1 MADMGRKPRT
11 ETPRFRVG
19 DRVLILPTLR
29 QRWAGQ
35 RAVIGSV
42 VESKY
47 SRTLDKYLIRVD
59 GHTSNIEVFDI
70 ELKTDQ

>member
-1 MADMGRKPRT
+1 MGRKPRT

-29 QRWAGQ
+29 QRWASQ
-35 RAVIGSV
+35 PALIRSV

-47 SRTLDKYLIRVD
+47 SRTLDKYFIRVD
-59 GHTSNIEVFDI
+59 GHTSDIEVFDI